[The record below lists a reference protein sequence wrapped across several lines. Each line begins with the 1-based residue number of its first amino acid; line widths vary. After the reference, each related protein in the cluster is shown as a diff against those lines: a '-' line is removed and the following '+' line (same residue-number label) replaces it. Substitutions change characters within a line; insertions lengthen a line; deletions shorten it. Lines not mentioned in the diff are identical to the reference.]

1 MTAEQIV
8 ARLRAFRIRTGQEMA
23 FQDDVATILTR
34 EGLREGCEFEREY
47 DLGPGRGRIDFY
59 VPGIKCG
66 LELKVKGSVADVAR
80 QLQRYA
86 SSHEID
92 ALVLV
97 TGRTR
102 LNAMPAILGG
112 KPVHLVSM
120 WRAQL

>member
-1 MTAEQIV
+1 VTAEQIV

-23 FQDDVATILTR
+23 FQEDVATILTR
-34 EGLREGCEFEREY
+34 EGCAFEREY

-59 VPGIKCG
+59 IREIRCG
-66 LELKVKGSVADVAR
+66 LELKVKGSLADVAR

-86 SSHEID
+86 TSAEID

-102 LNAMPAILGG
+102 LNAMPDTLGG

-120 WRAQL
+120 WRAML